1 MPLPSSLHALTGW
14 RTSTAMYPS
23 IPMRP
28 SDRASHSKPLFSF
41 DLAIPPNDED
51 YIDMDLNSATFLCY
65 SFNSSPE
72 FEFNMSLQEKDS
84 LTSPADELFYKGKLL
99 PLHLPPRIQ
108 MLQKLLQACGE
119 EKASPLSSAGATP
132 FESCDVTPPQ
142 SCQVSGELNPDEYF
156 DDCYLNNGDSLD
168 VGSDG
173 NSSSS
178 SIKKAWIKRLRLIKQ
193 STLGLKLKASRA
205 YFRSLFGKPG
215 NRAYAA
221 SFKNSEDPSTKE
233 EHLHADRSSVAKV
246 NDYLKSRYTKLGKSS
261 DPYEKIFW
269 ESSKALAVEE
279 TGHRRS
285 FSGAIKSTS
294 SCASKPQSSS
304 SCSLVSTSG
313 DPSGNDG
320 QHLLK
325 RSSSVNSDVES
336 SIQGAIAYCKESQL
350 CPRKSTSEV
359 GFFTLT
365 AASRL
370 AARETEERPG
380 LCRG

>member
-1 MPLPSSLHALTGW
+1 
-14 RTSTAMYPS
+14 MYPS
-23 IPMRP
+23 IPMQVSSRE
-28 SDRASHSKPLFSF
+28 SHSKPLFPY
-41 DLAIPPNDED
+41 DLTIPPNDED

-72 FEFNMSLQEKDS
+72 FEFNMSLQEKES

-119 EKASPLSSAGATP
+119 EKVSPLSSPGATP
-132 FESCDVTPPQ
+132 LESCDVTPSQ
-142 SCQVSGELNPDEYF
+142 SCHVSGELNPEEYF
-156 DDCYLNNGDSLD
+156 YDCFLNHGDNLN

-178 SIKKAWIKRLRLIKQ
+178 IRKAWSKRLKLIKQ
-193 STLGLKLKASRA
+193 SNLGLKLKASRA

-215 NRAYAA
+215 DRAFAA
-221 SFKNSEDPSTKE
+221 SVRNGEEPSTKE
-233 EHLHADRSSVAKV
+233 EHLHADHSSVAKV
-246 NDYLKSRYTKLGKSS
+246 KDYLKSRYTRLSKSS
-261 DPYEKIFW
+261 NPCEKIFW

-294 SCASKPQSSS
+294 SCGSKLQSSS
-304 SCSLVSTSG
+304 SCSL

-320 QHLLK
+320 PHLLK
-325 RSSSVNSDVES
+325 RNSSVNSDVES
-336 SIQGAIAYCKESQL
+336 SIQGAIAYCKQSQF

-359 GFFTLT
+359 AFFNLT